1 MSGRSRK
8 EEYAAAT
15 RAALIAVARELFAV
29 RGFAEVSI
37 DEIARGARVTKGAL
51 YHHFD
56 DKVALFRAVVEA
68 IEADIAGRVRAAA
81 AKPSKPWDQLV
92 AACHAYL
99 DACMDR
105 DVQRIVVLD
114 AASVLGW
121 KLWCEID
128 KAYGLGVLQ
137 ERLAAALAA
146 GLIEPQPLEPAAQLV
161 LGALN
166 VAGRVIA
173 EADDAVGKRAE
184 VSTTIDRLLS
194 GLRSTPAAVPV
205 EPGAARSSRRTR

>member
-1 MSGRSRK
+1 MSARTRK

-15 RAALIAVARELFAV
+15 RAALLAVARELFAV
-29 RGFAEVSI
+29 RGFTDVSI
-37 DEIARGARVTKGAL
+37 DEIVHGARVTKGAL

-56 DKVALFRAVVEA
+56 DKQALFRAVVEA
-68 IEADIAGRVRAAA
+68 IEAEIAGRVRAAA
-81 AKPSKPWDQLV
+81 AKESKPWDQLV

-121 KLWCEID
+121 RLWCEID
-128 KAYGLGVLQ
+128 KAFGLGILH
-137 ERLAAALAA
+137 ERLAAALDA

-173 EADDAVGKRAE
+173 EADNAAASRAVVGA
-184 VSTTIDRLLS
+184 TIDRLLS
-194 GLRSTPAAVPV
+194 GLRTAKR
-205 EPGAARSSRRTR
+205 GKAR